1 MPGSPSSEERGCL
14 GTVYG
19 ITSTFLR
26 ERQLLDDVKARLSP
40 SSRRVL
46 EKPPFALSWQPSA
59 PLEEIEKLLYA
70 RSPELVVELGYAA
83 GRQLSGTLVAPV
95 LKMALSMFGQTPAT
109 MFGHLDRF
117 FSMAVRG
124 FNFQYEP
131 RGDKDGVV
139 RVRIEGGQV
148 HRSLFEQVRGNLLTV
163 YDLCSVIGEVGSA
176 EILRQDAAG
185 AEIRLP
191 VRWG

>member
-1 MPGSPSSEERGCL
+1 MNADARGCL

-19 ITSTFLR
+19 ITSTFLA
-26 ERQLLDDVKARLSP
+26 ERKLLDDVKARLSP
-40 SSRRVL
+40 SSRMVL

-70 RSPELVVELGYAA
+70 RSPELVVDLGHAA

-124 FNFQYEP
+124 FSFQYEP
-131 RGDKDGVV
+131 RDDKSGTVAV
-139 RVRIEGGQV
+139 QIEGGGV

-163 YDLCSVIGEVGSA
+163 YDLCNVKGDIGGAEV
-176 EILRQDAAG
+176 LRHDEAG

-191 VRWG
+191 VRWA

>member
-1 MPGSPSSEERGCL
+1 MNAEERGCL

-19 ITSTFLR
+19 ITSAFLS
-26 ERQLLDDVKARLSP
+26 ERQLLDDVKARLTP
-40 SSRRVL
+40 SSRKVL

-70 RSPELVVELGYAA
+70 RSPDLVVELGHAA

-124 FNFQYEP
+124 FGFQYEP
-131 RGDKDGVV
+131 SGASAGVV
-139 RVRIEGGQV
+139 QVRIEGGPV
-148 HRSLFEQVRGNLLTV
+148 HRSLFEQVRGNLMTV
-163 YDLCSVIGEVGSA
+163 YDLCKVKGTVGLAEV
-176 EILRQDAAG
+176 LRHDETG
-185 AEIRLP
+185 AEIRMA
-191 VRWG
+191 VSWA

>member
-1 MPGSPSSEERGCL
+1 MSEEERGCL

-19 ITSTFLR
+19 ITSAFLR

-59 PLEEIEKLLYA
+59 PLEEIEKLLFA
-70 RSPELVVELGYAA
+70 KSPELVVELGHAA

-117 FSMAVRG
+117 FSRAVRG

>member
-1 MPGSPSSEERGCL
+1 MTAEGRGCL

-19 ITSTFLR
+19 ITSDFLR
-26 ERQLLDDVKARLSP
+26 ERQLLEDVKAQLSP
-40 SSRRVL
+40 PSRKLL
-46 EKPPFALSWQPSA
+46 EKTPFALSWQPSA

-70 RSPELVVELGYAA
+70 RSPELVVELGHAA
-83 GRQLSGTLVAPV
+83 GQKLSGTLVAPV

-124 FNFQYEP
+124 FTFQYEGTGANTGIVHA
-131 RGDKDGVV
+131 RIDG
-139 RVRIEGGQV
+139 GKV

-163 YDLCSVIGEVGSA
+163 FDLCNVKGEVGGV
-176 EILRQDAAG
+176 EIDRHDDAG
-185 AEIRLP
+185 AEIRLR
-191 VRWG
+191 VRWT

>member
-1 MPGSPSSEERGCL
+1 MPGSPSAEERGCL

-40 SSRRVL
+40 SSRMVL

-70 RSPELVVELGYAA
+70 RSPELVVELGHAA

-95 LKMALSMFGQTPAT
+95 LKMALSMFG
-109 MFGHLDRF
+109 HLDRF
-117 FSMAVRG
+117 FSMVVRG
-124 FNFQYEP
+124 FSFQYEP
-131 RGDKDGVV
+131 QGDNAGVV
-139 RVRIEGGQV
+139 EVRIDGGQV
-148 HRSLFEQVRGNLLTV
+148 HRSLFEQVRGN
-163 YDLCSVIGEVGSA
+163 
-176 EILRQDAAG
+176 
-185 AEIRLP
+185 
-191 VRWG
+191 

>member
-59 PLEEIEKLLYA
+59 PLEEIEKLL
-70 RSPELVVELGYAA
+70 
-83 GRQLSGTLVAPV
+83 
-95 LKMALSMFGQTPAT
+95 FGQTPAT

-148 HRSLFEQVRGNLLTV
+148 HRS
-163 YDLCSVIGEVGSA
+163 
-176 EILRQDAAG
+176 
-185 AEIRLP
+185 
-191 VRWG
+191 

>member
-59 PLEEIEKLLYA
+59 PLEEIEKLLFA
-70 RSPELVVELGYAA
+70 KSPELVVELGHAA

-124 FNFQYEP
+124 FGFQYEP
-131 RGDKDGVV
+131 SGASAGVV
-139 RVRIEGGQV
+139 QVRIEGGPV
-148 HRSLFEQVRGNLLTV
+148 HRSLFEQVRGNLMTV
-163 YDLCSVIGEVGSA
+163 YDLCKVKGTVGLAEV
-176 EILRQDAAG
+176 LRHDETG
-185 AEIRLP
+185 AEIRMA
-191 VRWG
+191 VSWA

>member
-1 MPGSPSSEERGCL
+1 MTTDARGCL
-14 GTVYG
+14 GTVYRVT
-19 ITSTFLR
+19 IDFLT
-26 ERQLLDDVKARLSP
+26 ERGLLEEVKAKVSP
-40 SSRRVL
+40 GARKML
-46 EKPPFALSWQPSA
+46 EKPPFAFAWQDAA
-59 PLEEIEKLLYA
+59 PLEEIEKVLHA
-70 RSPELVVELGYAA
+70 RSPELVADLGHAA

-117 FSMAVRG
+117 FSLAVRG

-148 HRSLFEQVRGNLLTV
+148 HRSLFVLVRGNLLTV